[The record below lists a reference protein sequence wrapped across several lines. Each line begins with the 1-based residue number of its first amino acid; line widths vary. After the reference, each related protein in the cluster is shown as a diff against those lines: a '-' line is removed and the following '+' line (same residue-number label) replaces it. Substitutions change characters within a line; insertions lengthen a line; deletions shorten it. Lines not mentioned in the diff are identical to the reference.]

1 MKKMFFLAALSAMCL
16 ASCRQ
21 VVVDVEPTTGT
32 LSLNVTN
39 KTDYVTI
46 MSKAGSESESID
58 YTNTADYDVV
68 IEGPTKLSMK
78 YSEFSGQVTELGSGN
93 YSITVTSPKTE
104 PAAFDQPIY
113 QAHEEFVIRA
123 GEVTPLDLV
132 CTPANCKVTIRLSPN
147 FVKELAT
154 YEVAVNNGLAEPL
167 VWTKN
172 SQTNDFAAA
181 SVDEDGYLVS
191 TKAGYFLPRGL
202 EIFVKGHRSIDDT
215 EATAQL
221 FVENPQ
227 AAEHHIINLDAD
239 VTGQI
244 QGITIKVVDTFNPV
258 NEDIKID
265 GFEDTYVDR
274 PDFDGEDDE
283 EEVLAKNEILWE
295 ANKTFEPYEISSDS
309 EISMTIS
316 MPKGI
321 ASFVVRVDHADFQ
334 NALTAFTGDVD
345 GDGNKETYIDLI
357 NDTDFA
363 TNILNVNGGETLPT
377 GDRVRNQTNLV
388 FDLTCFVPLLCSA
401 APGQTIPFIL
411 EAYDVEGA
419 QLKVLGYAPTITLI
433 TPPEAAGE

>member
-1 MKKMFFLAALSAMCL
+1 MKRLFFLAALSAMCL

-21 VVVDVEPTTGT
+21 VDIEVEQTTGT
-32 LSLNVTN
+32 LALSVSN

-46 MSKAGSESESID
+46 VSKAGSDTENGAID

-68 IEGPTKLSMK
+68 IDGPTRLDMK
-78 YSEFSGQVTELGSGN
+78 YSQFSGQVTELGSGN
-93 YSITVTSPKTE
+93 YTVTVTSPKTH

-113 QAHEEFVIRA
+113 QAFEEFVIKA

-154 YEVAVNNGLAEPL
+154 YEVAVNNGLADPL

-172 SQTNDFAAA
+172 TQTNDFAAG

-202 EIFVKGHRSIDDT
+202 EIFVKGHRSTDDT

-221 FVENPQ
+221 FIENPQ
-227 AAEHHIINLDAD
+227 PAEHHIINLDAD

-244 QGITIKVVDTFNPV
+244 GGITIKVIDTFNPV

-265 GFEDTYVDR
+265 GFEDQYVDR
-274 PDFDGEDDE
+274 PDFGDGDDE
-283 EEVLAKNEILWE
+283 EEVQAKNEIIWE
-295 ANKTFEPYEISSDS
+295 ENKTFEDYAISSDS
-309 EISMTIS
+309 QISMTIS

-321 ASFVVRVDHADFQ
+321 ASFVVKVDHADFQ
-334 NALTAFTGDVD
+334 NALTMFTGDLD
-345 GDGNKETYIDLI
+345 GDGKNETDIDLI
-357 NDTDFA
+357 KDTAFA
-363 TNILNVNGGETLPT
+363 TNILNVNGGDTLPT
-377 GDRVRNQTNLV
+377 GDRVKDQTELV
-388 FDLTCFVPLLCSA
+388 FDLTCFVPLLCNT

-411 EAYDVEGA
+411 EAYDVEGTP
-419 QLKVLGYAPTITLI
+419 LLVLGDFPRITLI
-433 TPPEAAGE
+433 TPAGN